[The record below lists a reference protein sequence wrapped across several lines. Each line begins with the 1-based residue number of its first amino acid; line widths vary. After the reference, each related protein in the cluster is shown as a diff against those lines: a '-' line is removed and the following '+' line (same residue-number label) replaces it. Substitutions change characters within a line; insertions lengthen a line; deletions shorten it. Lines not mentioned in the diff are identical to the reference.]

1 MVKRFEEVNPYT
13 GRPIGEDAPANAT
26 GPSVAGTGDDSSVV
40 VVRKKKKKKKNL
52 FDGRTK
58 LGRKFVERI
67 LKQRES
73 RKLTKEETDESR
85 YVRALPPRE
94 AIVAR
99 IAQLMKRK
107 NPDPLQARIEVGNFI
122 ELKAPA
128 LFKYYRALQKKGI
141 KKGPEVKK
149 FDKQL
154 LQALEKKYG
163 KDSSKGVAKALK
175 EELDEGKKRY
185 NTTSNVGKAKYVINF
200 HDGKKKNKDGSDFFD
215 MKIFKNKRDFEKFE
229 KELKSKRFVK
239 EEVELQEALKP
250 KDKKVVDAFYDGKS
264 MKGDTLS
271 TDGKKLEKSG
281 LGAQTIATSSGS
293 KFKIVAKMDGRHT
306 QSVVAYIKKSFPKN
320 VVELNEQPEHEI
332 TVGNY
337 TTSHFYMCG
346 SAQELMKKHAD
357 KPGVEE
363 LTRLQDDYYKL
374 EKVVMDAGEATT
386 EQVNQA
392 KDLYNKIMEQAS
404 ELGLADD
411 MTGYMKQHLD
421 SIVKG
426 DPKPGFGRTD
436 ESFEI
441 DEGLMSLGL
450 FSNNPREINKAG
462 FELTKFMKRRPPAN
476 MNGMKKFSDFVQ
488 KYIAEDRMG
497 DTLDMMAGRLDD
509 TSNFD
514 HKMFLKL
521 DPRGVVLN
529 TLIQY
534 ERNLGAMLLART
546 LIDYGVQ
553 VVQINM
559 DKASQGIYSVNVGR
573 ASRKSVQS
581 GIEGVYGTM
590 AYKGID
596 FAPKK
601 EEKERNFTKGLLESL
616 KDFGNEHELVENNLK
631 VLQNIVKNKQ
641 MQKVKFK
648 DKQANVDL
656 FTASAIMAIH
666 KKVRPDNKKKMEKLM
681 NGKLA
686 DFMKLQSFAMKQIK

>member
-58 LGRKFVERI
+58 LGRKFIERI

-85 YVRALPPRE
+85 YVQALPPKE

-175 EELDEGKKRY
+175 EELEEKVKQPRQLINPSKEVMVVKNNKVIVVDKKDLKKY
-185 NTTSNVGKAKYVINF
+185 TSKGWSLAEN
-200 HDGKKKNKDGSDFFD
+200 
-215 MKIFKNKRDFEKFE
+215 
-229 KELKSKRFVK
+229 
-239 EEVELQEALKP
+239 VELEEALKP
-250 KDKKVVDAFYDGKS
+250 KDKSVVNAFYDGKS

-281 LGAQTIATSSGS
+281 LGAQTIAKVVYTSRGM
-293 KFKIVAKMDGRHT
+293 KYKIVAKMDSRHT
-306 QSVVAYIKKSFPKN
+306 QSVVKYIKKHFPKD
-320 VVELNEQPEHEI
+320 VLELNEQPEHEI

-374 EKVVMDAGEATT
+374 EKVVMDAGEATP

-392 KDLYNKIMEQAS
+392 KDLYNRIMEQAS

-450 FSNNPREINKAG
+450 FANNPREINKAG

-476 MNGMKKFSDFVQ
+476 VNGMKKFSDFVQ

-559 DKASQGIYSVNVGR
+559 DKASQGMYSVNVGR

-616 KDFGNEHELVENNLK
+616 KDFGNEHELIENNLK

>member
-58 LGRKFVERI
+58 LGRKFIERI

-73 RKLTKEETDESR
+73 RKLTKEEVELDELSTKDALV
-85 YVRALPPRE
+85 VRAK
-94 AIVAR
+94 
-99 IAQLMKRK
+99 QLSQKK
-107 NPDPLQARIEVGNFI
+107 NGLKARIEIANKI
-122 ELKAPA
+122 EIKSPS
-128 LFKYYRALQKKGI
+128 LFKYYRALEKKGD
-141 KKGPEVKK
+141 KNSPAVKK

-154 LQALEKKYG
+154 MSALAKKFG
-163 KDSSKGVAKALK
+163 QDTAKKTEKALK
-175 EELDEGKKRY
+175 EELEEKVKQPRQLINPSKEVMVVKNNKVIVVDKKDLKKY
-185 NTTSNVGKAKYVINF
+185 TSKGWSLAEN
-200 HDGKKKNKDGSDFFD
+200 
-215 MKIFKNKRDFEKFE
+215 
-229 KELKSKRFVK
+229 
-239 EEVELQEALKP
+239 VELEEALKP
-250 KDKKVVDAFYDGKS
+250 IDKSVVNAFYNGQSKR
-264 MKGDTLS
+264 GDTLS
-271 TDGKKLEKSG
+271 TDGEKLEKSG
-281 LGAQTIATSSGS
+281 FGGQTIAKVVYTSRGAM
-293 KFKIVAKMDGRHT
+293 FKVVAKMDSRHT
-306 QSVVAYIKKSFPKN
+306 QSVVKYIKKHFPKN
-320 VVELNEQPEHEI
+320 LLVKEETMIEVNEQPEHEI

-374 EKVVMDAGEATT
+374 EKVVMDAGEATP

-476 MNGMKKFSDFVQ
+476 VNGMKKFSDFVQ

-509 TSNFD
+509 TPNFD

-601 EEKERNFTKGLLESL
+601 EEKERNFTKGILESL
-616 KDFGNEHELVENNLK
+616 KDFGNEHELIENNLK

>member
-58 LGRKFVERI
+58 LGRKFIERI

-85 YVRALPPRE
+85 YVQALPPKE

-175 EELDEGKKRY
+175 EELDEKVKQPRQLINPSKEVMVVKNNKVIVVDKKDLKKY
-185 NTTSNVGKAKYVINF
+185 TSKGWSLAEN
-200 HDGKKKNKDGSDFFD
+200 
-215 MKIFKNKRDFEKFE
+215 
-229 KELKSKRFVK
+229 
-239 EEVELQEALKP
+239 VELEEALKP
-250 KDKKVVDAFYDGKS
+250 KDKSVVNAFYDGKS

-281 LGAQTIATSSGS
+281 LGAQTIAKVVYTSRGM
-293 KFKIVAKMDGRHT
+293 KYKIVAKMDSRHT
-306 QSVVAYIKKSFPKN
+306 QSVVKYIKKHFPKD
-320 VVELNEQPEHEI
+320 VLELNEQPEHEI

-374 EKVVMDAGEATT
+374 EKVVMDAGEATP

-392 KDLYNKIMEQAS
+392 KDLYNRIMEQAS

-450 FSNNPREINKAG
+450 FANNPREINKAG

-476 MNGMKKFSDFVQ
+476 VNGMKKFSDFVQ

-559 DKASQGIYSVNVGR
+559 DKASQGMYSVNVGR

-616 KDFGNEHELVENNLK
+616 KDFGNEHELIENNLK

>member
-40 VVRKKKKKKKNL
+40 VVRKKKKKNL

-58 LGRKFVERI
+58 LGRKFIERI

-85 YVRALPPRE
+85 YVQALPPKE

-175 EELDEGKKRY
+175 EELDEKVKQPRQLINPSKEVMVVKNNKVIVVDKKDLKKY
-185 NTTSNVGKAKYVINF
+185 TSKGWSLAEN
-200 HDGKKKNKDGSDFFD
+200 
-215 MKIFKNKRDFEKFE
+215 
-229 KELKSKRFVK
+229 
-239 EEVELQEALKP
+239 VELEEALKP
-250 KDKKVVDAFYDGKS
+250 KDKSVVNAFYDGKS

-281 LGAQTIATSSGS
+281 LGAQTIAKVVYTSRGM
-293 KFKIVAKMDGRHT
+293 KYKIVAKMDSRHT
-306 QSVVAYIKKSFPKN
+306 QSVVKYIKKHFPKD
-320 VVELNEQPEHEI
+320 VLELNEQPEHEI

-374 EKVVMDAGEATT
+374 EKVVMDAGEATP

-392 KDLYNKIMEQAS
+392 KDLYNRIMEQAS

-450 FSNNPREINKAG
+450 FANNPREINKAG

-476 MNGMKKFSDFVQ
+476 VNGMKKFSDFVQ

-559 DKASQGIYSVNVGR
+559 DKASQGMYSVNVGR

-616 KDFGNEHELVENNLK
+616 KDFGNEHELIENNLK

>member
-1 MVKRFEEVNPYT
+1 
-13 GRPIGEDAPANAT
+13 
-26 GPSVAGTGDDSSVV
+26 
-40 VVRKKKKKKKNL
+40 
-52 FDGRTK
+52 
-58 LGRKFVERI
+58 
-67 LKQRES
+67 
-73 RKLTKEETDESR
+73 
-85 YVRALPPRE
+85 
-94 AIVAR
+94 
-99 IAQLMKRK
+99 
-107 NPDPLQARIEVGNFI
+107 
-122 ELKAPA
+122 
-128 LFKYYRALQKKGI
+128 
-141 KKGPEVKK
+141 
-149 FDKQL
+149 
-154 LQALEKKYG
+154 
-163 KDSSKGVAKALK
+163 
-175 EELDEGKKRY
+175 
-185 NTTSNVGKAKYVINF
+185 
-200 HDGKKKNKDGSDFFD
+200 
-215 MKIFKNKRDFEKFE
+215 
-229 KELKSKRFVK
+229 
-239 EEVELQEALKP
+239 
-250 KDKKVVDAFYDGKS
+250 

-386 EQVNQA
+386 EQINQA

-616 KDFGNEHELVENNLK
+616 KDFGNEHELIENNLK